1 MFSPTLLWFIA
12 GAILCFMEVVF
23 PTAFVEFIMGLAAIG
38 VGLLAFIL
46 PFLPFPAQVLLWLV
60 FTTGGIIFSRRSF
73 TPKRRSRLLE
83 DSRQGRTLTPIA
95 PGELGRVVC
104 DGNSWQARCEDETL
118 AMNANTPVFIVRRE
132 GNTLIVLPQS
142 VIQP

>member
-1 MFSPTLLWFIA
+1 MFSPTVLWFIA

-23 PTAFVEFIMGLAAIG
+23 PTAFVEFMMGLAAIG
-38 VGLLAFIL
+38 VGLLSLML
-46 PFLPFPAQVLLWLV
+46 PFLPFPAQILLWLI
-60 FTTGGIIFSRRSF
+60 FTTGGIIFSRRYF

-83 DSRQGRTLTPIA
+83 DSNNGRTLTAIT
-95 PGELGRVVC
+95 PGTVGRVLC
-104 DGNSWQARCEDETL
+104 DGNSWQARCEDEKL
-118 AMNANTPVFIVRRE
+118 AIEVDTPVFIVRRE